1 MRVAIKQPY
10 FMPYIG
16 YFQLMK
22 YADVYVVYDDVN
34 YYKGGYINRN
44 KILINEST
52 HYLTIPVK
60 DVSHTKLINE
70 VEIFRENKLYKNFL
84 KTISMSYKKA
94 PYFDSVFPMLQRIIN
109 SDSVYISE
117 LIYSSFIEIAK
128 YLELTTKII
137 LSSNRFST
145 SRGIGR
151 EERLIHICSELGADE
166 YISESTGLKIYSK
179 VNFKKKGIDF
189 IVFQPVLPTYQQ
201 FDNEFV
207 SPLSIIDVLMFN
219 SVSEV
224 NNMLDMYIVE

>member
-34 YYKGGYINRN
+34 YYKGGFINRN
-44 KILINEST
+44 NILINGKSSI
-52 HYLTIPVK
+52 LTIPVK
-60 DVSHTKLINE
+60 KASPTKLICE
-70 VEIFRENKLYKNFL
+70 VEIDRNSKKFKNLL
-84 KTISMSYKKA
+84 KTIYLSYKRA
-94 PYFDSVFPMLQRIIN
+94 PYFDAVFPMLQRIIN

-151 EERLIHICSELGADE
+151 EERLIHICRELGADE